1 MGACKEP
8 VVAPADAELTGPR
21 EAADHIGPGGTAG
34 PGAAREATVT
44 EGAVVTTGADAAML
58 PLMFTIAVANH
69 KGGVGK
75 TYSALRLATEFAQRG
90 QRALLIDADAQ
101 AHATLYLL
109 GMDAPVGERGDLSY
123 ILDGR
128 RIAEIVVHLKEG
140 FDLLPS
146 SLRVA
151 EMDMRLAVDSGRRDQ
166 RLLRA
171 LQLVESDYDFVV
183 IDCPPALSL
192 VTMNSL
198 AAADVIVA
206 PVNLTNFALHG
217 LRQFLDWLEQF
228 RQEGIVRAQLLAVL
242 PTFYDGRQRADRDGL
257 IELHNSGLPL
267 MDPIPRRTGIEGL
280 VASRVAGQPL
290 RDSSEPAVAAA
301 YAAAADRLMRAR
313 AEALAEVAR

>member
-1 MGACKEP
+1 
-8 VVAPADAELTGPR
+8 
-21 EAADHIGPGGTAG
+21 
-34 PGAAREATVT
+34 
-44 EGAVVTTGADAAML
+44 ML

-109 GMDAPVGERGDLSY
+109 GMDAPGERGDLNH

-192 VTMNSL
+192 VTMNCL

-217 LRQFLDWLEQF
+217 LRQFVGWLEQF
-228 RQEGIVRAQLLAVL
+228 REEDIVRAQLLAVL

-313 AEALAEVAR
+313 AEALAEVAG

>member
-1 MGACKEP
+1 
-8 VVAPADAELTGPR
+8 
-21 EAADHIGPGGTAG
+21 
-34 PGAAREATVT
+34 
-44 EGAVVTTGADAAML
+44 ML

-128 RIAEIVVHLKEG
+128 RIGELVVHIGDG

-166 RLLRA
+166 RLMRA

-183 IDCPPALSL
+183 VDCPPALSL
-192 VTMNSL
+192 VTMNCL
-198 AAADVIVA
+198 AAADVVVA

-301 YAAAADRLMRAR
+301 YEAAADRLMRAR
-313 AEALAEVAR
+313 AEALAEVAG